1 MKTKPAF
8 LLLHALFILLL
19 GSCQTAKY
27 LPDSTE
33 IGFGLY
39 GGQVELRKTDKQFL
53 TGELIAL
60 DSTSLLIRQDANKG
74 CVQVPIAEVNNFTL
88 RYARPKKYWWSV
100 PVYTL
105 VTLSHGFFLV
115 YSAPANAIATS
126 TVAITGENAYQ
137 YSQKQLTYDQLR
149 MFARFPQGM
158 PPGVKPE
165 ELK

>member
-8 LLLHALFILLL
+8 LLLHALFVLLL